1 MQKILEA
8 LKILSDEIRLK
19 IVSLLA
25 ENELCVCELMDT
37 LGMSQSRISNHL
49 RILRNTGIIEAKREG
64 KWIFY
69 SLARN
74 AMDKSLWEIIQA
86 IQTKIDEEEY
96 LTREKILIEQLIS
109 RRGEPGHCPLP
120 RPRYQQ

>member
-1 MQKILEA
+1 MQKILEI

-49 RILRNTGIIEAKREG
+49 RILRNTGIIEARREG

-74 AMDKSLWEIIQA
+74 AMDKALWEIIQA
-86 IQTKIDEEEY
+86 ILTEINEGEY
-96 LTREKILIEQLIS
+96 LNTEKIRIERLVS

-120 RPRYQQ
+120 C